1 MVGTATQG
9 YLFFTHSLPS
19 IEKLKKYSPPV
30 VTQVYADN
38 GALIAEFAY
47 QRRFLVSIDE
57 IPRVLQDAFVAA
69 EDKNFWRHGG
79 VDKEAI
85 LRGLTVRHL
94 EQVRAI
100 YDQIFTEDLVYLPL
114 EVVIDRIV
122 DPFVELQ
129 VACPEFKQILLGSDV
144 SADIA
149 AASEEMDEEIVER
162 LARFLQQMAPGMD
175 GQRARLVAVVCKAEV
190 KALLSLITCDC
201 SEDFRAQVTA
211 EMKCMLFNYLASI
224 FSGGEDAG

>member
-1 MVGTATQG
+1 MEDVPMRHRPQQARSQERVDLILDTAAE
-9 YLFFTHSLPS
+9 F
-19 IEKLKKYSPPV
+19 
-30 VTQVYADN
+30 
-38 GALIAEFAY
+38 IAEVGYEAVTTNAIAE
-47 QRRFLVSIDE
+47 R
-57 IPRVLQDAFVAA
+57 AA
-69 EDKNFWRHGG
+69 ISVGSLYRYFS
-79 VDKEAI
+79 DKEAI

-94 EQVRAI
+94 ERVRAI
-100 YDQIFTEDLVYLPL
+100 YDQVFTEDLVYLPL

-162 LARFLQQMAPGMD
+162 LAGFLGQTAPNVD
-175 GQRARLVAVVCKAEV
+175 GQRARLVAMVCKAEV

-201 SEDFRAQVTA
+201 SEDFRAQITA
-211 EMKCMLFNYLASI
+211 EMKRMLFNYLAPV
-224 FSGGEDAG
+224 FGEGENAG

>member
-1 MVGTATQG
+1 MKDVPMRHRPQQARSQARVDLILDTAAG
-9 YLFFTHSLPS
+9 F
-19 IEKLKKYSPPV
+19 
-30 VTQVYADN
+30 
-38 GALIAEFAY
+38 IAEVGYEA
-47 QRRFLVSIDE
+47 VTTNAI
-57 IPRVLQDAFVAA
+57 A
-69 EDKNFWRHGG
+69 ERAGISVGSLYRYFS
-79 VDKEAI
+79 DKEAI